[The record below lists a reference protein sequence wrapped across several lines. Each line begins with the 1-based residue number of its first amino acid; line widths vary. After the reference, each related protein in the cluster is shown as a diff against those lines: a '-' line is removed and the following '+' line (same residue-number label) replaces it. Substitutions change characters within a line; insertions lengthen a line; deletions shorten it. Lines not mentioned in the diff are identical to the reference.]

1 MSTRFR
7 TRGGA
12 LAVAALIVALAM
24 TPFMSRAQDAT
35 PQASPAASSGLIA
48 EGEQI
53 FNSVCIACHQPGGK
67 GIAGIYPAL
76 NGNPLITQDDPTYPI
91 TTVLNGR
98 GGMPRFNSSFSNE
111 QIAAVLSYVR
121 QAWDNDA
128 GPVSPDQVEAIRNP
142 EQAATPEVTPT
153 PEGQLPS
160 DEAEQG
166 GAGAGTPPGEGT
178 PAG

>member
-1 MSTRFR
+1 MSSRFR

-12 LAVAALIVALAM
+12 LAIAALIAVVAMMPLM
-24 TPFMSRAQDAT
+24 GQAQDAT
-35 PQASPAASSGLIA
+35 PQASPAASNALLS

-67 GIAGIYPAL
+67 GVAGIFPAL
-76 NGNPLITQDDPTYPI
+76 NGNPLITQEDPTYPI

-98 GGMPRFNSSFSNE
+98 GGMPRFAGTYDNE
-111 QIAAVLSYVR
+111 QIAAVLTYVR

-142 EQAATPEVTPT
+142 ETAATPEVTPT
-153 PEGQLPS
+153 PDGQIPS
-160 DEAEQG
+160 DAAAESS
-166 GAGAGTPPGEGT
+166 EGT
-178 PAG
+178 PTSEGTPGN

>member
-12 LAVAALIVALAM
+12 LAIAGLIVVLAM
-24 TPFMSRAQDAT
+24 TPFMSQAQDAT
-35 PQASPAASSGLIA
+35 PQASPAASNDLIA
-48 EGEQI
+48 EGEAI
-53 FNSVCIACHQPGGK
+53 FGNVCIACHQPGGK
-67 GIAGIYPAL
+67 GIPGIYPAL
-76 NGNPLITQDDPTYPI
+76 NGNPLITQEDPTYPI
-91 TTVLNGR
+91 TTVLHGR
-98 GGMPRFNSSFSNE
+98 GGMPRFNSAFTDE
-111 QIAAVLSYVR
+111 QIAAVLTYVR

-128 GPVSPDQVEAIRNP
+128 GPVAPEQVEAIRNA

-160 DEAEQG
+160 DESVQG
-166 GAGAGTPPGEGT
+166 GGGAGTPVGGGT

>member
-1 MSTRFR
+1 MSTRVR

-12 LAVAALIVALAM
+12 LAVAGLIVILAM
-24 TPFMSRAQDAT
+24 TPFMGQAQDAT
-35 PQASPAASSGLIA
+35 PEASPAASNAMLS
-48 EGEQI
+48 EGEAI
-53 FNSVCIACHQPGGK
+53 FNSVCIACHQPGGE
-67 GIAGIYPAL
+67 GVTGIYPAL

-98 GGMPRFNSSFSNE
+98 GGMPRFAGSYDNE

-142 EQAATPEVTPT
+142 EKAATPETTPT
-153 PEGQLPS
+153 PDGQIPAEAAAEG
-160 DEAEQG
+160 
-166 GAGAGTPPGEGT
+166 GTPAAEGT
-178 PAG
+178 PEG